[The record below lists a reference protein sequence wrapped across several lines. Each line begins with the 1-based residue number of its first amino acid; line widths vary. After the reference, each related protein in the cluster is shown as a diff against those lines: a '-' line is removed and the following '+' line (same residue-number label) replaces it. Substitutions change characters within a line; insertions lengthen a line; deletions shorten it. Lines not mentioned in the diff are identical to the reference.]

1 MSGQLD
7 FTLSLIDKITQPLAK
22 AKAAVSGFAQSSQ
35 DAFGKLAV
43 GGAGL
48 AASFWS
54 IKGFLDPAIEMD
66 EALSSATLQGIDSSV
81 MDKVAKDA
89 MTFSSQYGKSS
100 IEFVQ
105 SASEISKAIGGLSQ
119 SDLPQM
125 THIANTTAAALKSS
139 ASDAS
144 AYMGKMFAQFSEQAN
159 AVGHVQFA
167 EQLAGKAVVMSK
179 TFGMSMTDIADAMEG
194 ARAAGTQFGVG
205 IDEQLAVL
213 GELQRS
219 LGTESSGAYE
229 SFITSAETGG
239 KKLGL
244 SFTHA
249 SGKLLSM
256 PEMLEKLQ
264 AKYGKSIEGNLKAQA
279 EIEEAFGDSA
289 VVVKQLFGNVDAL
302 RKNMTAL
309 GANDGMKRTREMAER
324 MANPWER
331 LQAIWQNIR
340 IVIGSTLLPVIKP
353 LINKLADGSQILV
366 RWAKLFP
373 NIARWIGYISV
384 GILSFAAA
392 GAIANIVMGV
402 SRFIWLGL
410 IPLWNAGAFMLS
422 LLTGRMNVMSKASA
436 GLSSMLTRMRS
447 CLIVTKIASWAAA
460 AGFTAMTWPV
470 LAIIAVIAALVIAV
484 IKFWH
489 PIKAFIKGFI
499 QGFSG
504 ASGALAP
511 LSPAFDALGS
521 AIGFVWEAVKSLFGW
536 FADLLAP
543 IQYTDEE
550 LQGVTETGRSFGRIV
565 SGAIGLLMMP
575 INLVIQVVGTLAQL
589 FGSALQAI
597 GQGWDKFWNWF
608 SNFSLADALSG
619 MAGGVSDLFSG
630 LWDSIKASFSEAFDW
645 IVEKLNYIPG
655 VNIETKAIEKTVT
668 EPTGKAVAPVQGIGE
683 NTAKLMT
690 QPNGILQG
698 QPQAMI
704 QPVKA
709 IKPPET
715 EGVLTGGKKQGIGKQ
730 GLMKEVTTN
739 SQTITDNSR
748 RIENVTLNVKGNVTP
763 AQLTEWEQVA
773 YG

>member
-1 MSGQLD
+1 MSGLD

-22 AKAAVSGFAQSSQ
+22 AQAAVSGFAQSSQ

-54 IKGFLDPAIEMD
+54 VKGFLDPAIEMD
-66 EALSSATLQGIDSSV
+66 EALKSASLQGIDSSV
-81 MDKVAKDA
+81 MEKVAKDA

-105 SASEISKAIGGLSQ
+105 STSEISKAIGVLSQ

-125 THIANTTAAALKSS
+125 TQIANTTAAALKSS
-139 ASDAS
+139 ASDTAS
-144 AYMGKMFAQFSEQAN
+144 YMGKMFAQFASQAN
-159 AVGHVQFA
+159 AVGHLQFA
-167 EQLAGKAVVMSK
+167 EELAGKAVVMSK
-179 TFGMSMTDIADAMEG
+179 TFGMSMTDIADQMEG

-219 LGTESSGAYE
+219 LGSEASGAYE
-229 SFITSAETGG
+229 SFITNAEASG

-244 SFTHA
+244 SFTNA

-279 EIEEAFGDSA
+279 EIEAAFGDSA
-289 VVVKQLFGNVDAL
+289 VVVKQLYGNVDVL

-309 GANDGMKRTREMAER
+309 GANDGMKRTQEMAER

-331 LQAIWQNIR
+331 LQVIWQNIR
-340 IVIGSTLLPVIKP
+340 IAVGSTLLPAVAS
-353 LINKLADGSQILV
+353 LVNRMANTSQLLV
-366 RWAKLFP
+366 RWLKLFP

-392 GAIANIVMGV
+392 GAAANIVMGV
-402 SRFIWLGL
+402 SKFIWVGLKGIWAACTLVMKLGTASVWL
-410 IPLWNAGAFMLS
+410 YNAAIIAWNTTLRVLRGVLLAVRIAAF
-422 LLTGRMNVMSKASA
+422 SA
-436 GLSSMLTRMRS
+436 GISFS
-447 CLIVTKIASWAAA
+447 
-460 AGFTAMTWPV
+460 FMTWPI
-470 LAIIAVIAALVIAV
+470 LLIIAAIALLAV
-484 IKFWH
+484 GIYLLIKHWDT
-489 PIKAFIKGFI
+489 IKAAIMNTT
-499 QGFSG
+499 
-504 ASGALAP
+504 
-511 LSPAFDALGS
+511 AFKVVAAYVQWVGEIFGQVF
-521 AIGFVWEAVKSLFGW
+521 AWIGEAW
-536 FADLLAP
+536 D
-543 IQYTDEE
+543 
-550 LQGVTETGRSFGRIV
+550 
-565 SGAIGLLMMP
+565 
-575 INLVIQVVGTLAQL
+575 NLC
-589 FGSALQAI
+589 
-597 GQGWDKFWNWF
+597 NWF
-608 SNFSLADALSG
+608 SNFSLADTFSG
-619 MAGGVSDLFSG
+619 MVDSVSNLFSG
-630 LWDSIKASFSEAFDW
+630 LWDWLKGSFGEAYNW
-645 IVEKLNYIPG
+645 IIDKLNYIPG
-655 VNIETKAIEKTVT
+655 INIETQAIEKTVT
-668 EPTGKAVAPVQGIGE
+668 EPTGKAAAPVQGIGE
-683 NTAKLMT
+683 NTQKLIAP
-690 QPNGILQG
+690 PNGILQG
-698 QPQAMI
+698 QPQAMP

-709 IKPPET
+709 IRPPET

-730 GLMKEVTTN
+730 GLMKAVTTN

>member
-22 AKAAVSGFAQSSQ
+22 AQAAVSGFAQSSHG
-35 DAFGKLAV
+35 AFEKLAV

-66 EALSSATLQGIDSSV
+66 EALKSASLQGIDSSV

-105 SASEISKAIGGLSQ
+105 SASEISKAIGVLSQ

-125 THIANTTAAALKSS
+125 TNIANTTAAALKSS

-219 LGTESSGAYE
+219 LGSESSGAYE
-229 SFITSAETGG
+229 SFVTSAEAGG

-373 NIARWIGYISV
+373 NIARWVGYVSI
-384 GILSFAAA
+384 GILSVAAA
-392 GAIANIVMGV
+392 GAAANIVMGV
-402 SRFIWLGL
+402 SKFIWVGL
-410 IPLWNAGAFMLS
+410 KGIWSACTLVMKLWTAAVWLCNGAVTVWNVGLRILRNTLMAVRMQAMLAGISFS
-422 LLTGRMNVMSKASA
+422 
-436 GLSSMLTRMRS
+436 
-447 CLIVTKIASWAAA
+447 
-460 AGFTAMTWPV
+460 FMTWPV
-470 LAIIAVIAALVIAV
+470 LLIIAAIALLAVGIYLLIKHWDAIKAAIMNTTAFKVIAACVQWVGEIFGKVFA
-484 IKFWH
+484 W
-489 PIKAFIKGFI
+489 
-499 QGFSG
+499 
-504 ASGALAP
+504 
-511 LSPAFDALGS
+511 
-521 AIGFVWEAVKSLFGW
+521 IGEAW
-536 FADLLAP
+536 D
-543 IQYTDEE
+543 
-550 LQGVTETGRSFGRIV
+550 
-565 SGAIGLLMMP
+565 
-575 INLVIQVVGTLAQL
+575 NLC
-589 FGSALQAI
+589 
-597 GQGWDKFWNWF
+597 NWF
-608 SNFSLADALSG
+608 SNFSLADTFSS
-619 MAGGVSDLFSG
+619 MVDSVSNLFSG
-630 LWDSIKASFSEAFDW
+630 LWDWLKGSFGDAYNW
-645 IVEKLNYIPG
+645 IIDKLNYIPG
-655 VNIETKAIEKTVT
+655 INIETQAIEKTVT
-668 EPTGKAVAPVQGIGE
+668 EPTGKAAAPVQEQPKVMGGATVPNMGMGANHPKI
-683 NTAKLMT
+683 MT
-690 QPNGILQG
+690 QPNGILSG

-704 QPVKA
+704 RPVKA
-709 IKPPET
+709 MKPPET

-730 GLMKEVTTN
+730 GLMKAVTTN

>member
-1 MSGQLD
+1 
-7 FTLSLIDKITQPLAK
+7 
-22 AKAAVSGFAQSSQ
+22 
-35 DAFGKLAV
+35 
-43 GGAGL
+43 

-66 EALSSATLQGIDSSV
+66 EALKSASLQGIDSSV

-89 MTFSSQYGKSS
+89 MTFSSRYGKSS

-105 SASEISKAIGGLSQ
+105 SASEISKAIGMLSQ
-119 SDLPQM
+119 RDLPQM
-125 THIANTTAAALKSS
+125 TQIANTTAAALKSS
-139 ASDAS
+139 ASDTAS
-144 AYMGKMFAQFSEQAN
+144 YMGKMFAQFSSHAN
-159 AVGHVQFA
+159 AVGHLQFA
-167 EQLAGKAVVMSK
+167 EELAGKAVVMSK
-179 TFGMSMTDIADAMEG
+179 TFGMSMTDIADQMEG

-219 LGTESSGAYE
+219 LGSESSGAYE
-229 SFITSAETGG
+229 SFITNAEASG

-244 SFTHA
+244 SFVDA

-256 PEMLEKLQ
+256 PAMLEKLQ

-289 VVVKQLFGNVDAL
+289 VVVKQLYSNVDAL
-302 RKNMTAL
+302 RKNITAL
-309 GANDGMKRTREMAER
+309 GANDGMKRTREMAEL

-331 LQAIWQNIR
+331 LHAIWENIR
-340 IVIGSTLLPVIKP
+340 IAIGSTLLPVIAP
-353 LINKLADGSQILV
+353 LVNKMANASQILV
-366 RWAKLFP
+366 RWLKLFP
-373 NIARWIGYISV
+373 NIARWVGYISV

-410 IPLWNAGAFMLS
+410 IPLWHSGAFMLS
-422 LLTGRMNVMSKASA
+422 LLTGRMGVMAAASTKLTA
-436 GLSSMLTRMRS
+436 MLGWVRSS
-447 CLIVTKIASWAAA
+447 LIYTKIASWAAA

-470 LAIIAVIAALVIAV
+470 LAIMAVIAALVIAI

-489 PIKAFIKGFI
+489 PIKAFINGFI

-543 IQYTDEE
+543 IQYTDEA

-575 INLVIQVVGTLAQL
+575 INRVIQAVGMLAQL
-589 FGSALQAI
+589 LGAALRAI
-597 GQGWDKFWNWF
+597 GQSWDKFWNWF

-655 VNIETKAIEKTVT
+655 VNIETQAIENSTSIPKPVTV
-668 EPTGKAVAPVQGIGE
+668 PSIDNQKVASRVI
-683 NTAKLMT
+683 
-690 QPNGILQG
+690 
-698 QPQAMI
+698 
-704 QPVKA
+704 
-709 IKPPET
+709 
-715 EGVLTGGKKQGIGKQ
+715 TGGQMKGIGKS
-730 GLMKEVTTN
+730 GLSQNLNRN
-739 SQTITDNSR
+739 SQTSIDNSR